1 MAKKKPA
8 KPKDA
13 ITDVP
18 LHQLYQIEVRPP
30 NAYISE
36 RQKSGD
42 MILQAITIRGQ
53 IIDEKKKPFANRPVS
68 VLLPNGDEIE
78 VTTDSQGFF
87 EVTAPPR
94 ARFAAVLMVLKSKS
108 TSPKAKKH

>member
-1 MAKKKPA
+1 MAEKNKPELV
-8 KPKDA
+8 
-13 ITDVP
+13 ILDVP
-18 LHQLYQIEVRPP
+18 LNLLYRIESEGPKG
-30 NAYISE
+30 YIGK
-36 RQKSGD
+36 RQKRSI
-42 MILQAITIRGQ
+42 ILRGITIRGQ